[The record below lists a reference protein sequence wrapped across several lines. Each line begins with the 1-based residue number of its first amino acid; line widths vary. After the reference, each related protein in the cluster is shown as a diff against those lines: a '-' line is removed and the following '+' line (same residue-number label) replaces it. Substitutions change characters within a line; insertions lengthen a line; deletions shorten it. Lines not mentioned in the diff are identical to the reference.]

1 MIPIV
6 PAIIPKSQAQIESLL
21 DKLNFSTE
29 VHVDVVDGKFV
40 PFLSWPYEPK
50 GSPVDIKKSTDH
62 FTLEVDLMV
71 NSPLAVAEDWLM
83 AGADMLVFH
92 TESISLSDFKNF
104 VHGAPASVG
113 ISALN
118 DTPLDTLLPYIE
130 LADYVQV
137 MGIAKIGAQGQP
149 FDVRGLERIINIKNT
164 FPNKLISVDGSVNFE
179 TITNLRQVG
188 IGRLIVG
195 SAIVSATEP
204 YEAYSELNRLVN

>member
-6 PAIIPKSQAQIESLL
+6 PAVIPKSQDQIKSLL
-21 DKLNFSTE
+21 DKLSFSTE
-29 VHVDVVDGKFV
+29 VHIDVVDGKFV

-50 GSPVDIKKSTDH
+50 GKPTDIKDLTDH

-71 NSPLAVAEDWLM
+71 EAPLSAAEDWL
-83 AGADMLVFH
+83 ASGADMLVFH
-92 TESISLSDFKNF
+92 TESISLSDFRNF
-104 VHGAPASVG
+104 VHSAPASIG

-118 DTPLDTLLPYIE
+118 DTSLDILLPYIE

-149 FDVRGLERIINIKNT
+149 FDVRGLERIASIKNI

-179 TITNLRQVG
+179 TIASLRQVG

-195 SAIVSATEP
+195 SAIVSAIEP
-204 YEAYSELNRLVN
+204 YEAYLELNKLIN